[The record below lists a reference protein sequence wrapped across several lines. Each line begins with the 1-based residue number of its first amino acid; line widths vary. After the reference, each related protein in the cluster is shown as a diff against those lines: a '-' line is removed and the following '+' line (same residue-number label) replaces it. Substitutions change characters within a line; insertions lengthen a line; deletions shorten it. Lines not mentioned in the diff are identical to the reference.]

1 MLVITLN
8 RPQSRNA
15 VNAAMAAAIAAAL
28 ERLDGDDDLRVGIL
42 TGAGGSFCAGFDL
55 KAFLAGERATIP
67 GRGFAGIVER
77 PPAKPLIAAVEGYA
91 LAGGF
96 EIVLACDL
104 VVAAQG
110 ARFGLPEVKR
120 GLLATGGGLLR
131 LPERIP
137 YHHAM
142 EIALTGEA
150 ISAARASELG
160 LINRLVED
168 GQALAQARALAGRD
182 RRPRPA
188 RAACRQAG
196 DRAVAAV
203 AARRALR
210 APDAVRGRRSWPPRT
225 RARARPRSPRS
236 ARRAGRAA
244 EPPRPPR
251 RPVGLARWPRRR
263 RCAGT
268 RSAPANHAAKLAR
281 RRASTSSTRIPPGE
295 L

>member
-1 MLVITLN
+1 VSEPGAGGEQPVLEEAGDGVLVITLN
-8 RPQSRNA
+8 RPQARNA

-28 ERLDGDDDLRVGIL
+28 ERLDGDDELRVGIL

-110 ARFGLPEVKR
+110 ARFGLPEVRR

-168 GQALAQARALAGRD
+168 GQALAQARALA
-182 RRPRPA
+182 A
-188 RAACRQAG
+188 EIAAHAPL
-196 DRAVAAV
+196 
-203 AARRALR
+203 ALR
-210 APDAVRGRRSWPPRT
+210 AAKQVIVQSPQWPPAERFARQMPLREEIMASADAREGAAAFAEKRT
-225 RARARPRSPRS
+225 PRWQ
-236 ARRAGRAA
+236 GR
-244 EPPRPPR
+244 
-251 RPVGLARWPRRR
+251 
-263 RCAGT
+263 
-268 RSAPANHAAKLAR
+268 
-281 RRASTSSTRIPPGE
+281 
-295 L
+295 